1 MPGVIVRI
9 LLVTLSVGLYASA
22 AFFSIKVS
30 AQKKQRTDSSGA
42 IKAPAPTPSAEI
54 RQQVEPTKPLPRGLI
69 GVPVIV
75 TDATGH
81 YVSDLNQNDFEVY
94 EDGVKQDVSL
104 FQAATEP
111 FSVVL
116 LLDTSVSTQGKLG
129 DIRRAANA
137 FVDQLQKSDR
147 IKVISFDDQVRELGE
162 FSADRAVVKKA
173 ILGAESGYS
182 TKFYD
187 AMNVALEV
195 LREVDGRKAIVIF
208 SDGVDYRSDYAT
220 AESTLR
226 FLEAD
231 GVVVYPIRFNT
242 RAAAEKL
249 AREQAGSQLP
259 TREIVRSTTGSKEP
273 VPGEIPSSEPKT
285 GPLGLP
291 SPEDIL
297 RRRRDSGRNRD
308 RLPPGDRPP
317 AGEIGVDLPTGRS
330 DPRVSSKG
338 REGRERTTEDPI
350 VVMLD
355 RLYTTADSYL
365 QSVVEKSGGQILR
378 VEELTSLPGA
388 FAQVATELRSQYFLA
403 YDPANKTRN
412 DQYHLIKVT
421 STRPG
426 LVIRARAGRRLSN

>member
-1 MPGVIVRI
+1 MPRVIVRN
-9 LLVTLSVGLYASA
+9 LMLALSLGLYASA
-22 AFFSIKVS
+22 AIVCVNVS
-30 AQKKQRTDSSGA
+30 AQSKQLTDSSAA
-42 IKAPAPTPSAEI
+42 IKAPAPMPSPAV
-54 RQQVEPTKPLPRGLI
+54 RQQAAPIKPHPKGLV

-75 TDATGH
+75 TDVTGR
-81 YVSDLNQNDFEVY
+81 YVSDLNQSDIEVH
-94 EDGVKQDVSL
+94 EDGVKQNVTL
-104 FQAATEP
+104 FQAASEP

-162 FSADRAVVKKA
+162 FSADRTVVKKA
-173 ILGAESGYS
+173 IFSAQSGYS

-195 LREVDGRKAIVIF
+195 LREIDGRKAIVIF

-226 FLEAD
+226 FLEQD
-231 GVVVYPIRFNT
+231 GVVVYPIRFST

-249 AREQAGSQLP
+249 AREQAGSPLP
-259 TREIVRSTTGSKEP
+259 TREIVTSTTGSKEP
-273 VPGEIPSSEPKT
+273 APGESPSSIPKT

-291 SPEDIL
+291 SPEEIL
-297 RRRRDSGRNRD
+297 RRRRETRRNRD

-317 AGEIGVDLPTGRS
+317 GEVGSDLPTGQT
-330 DPRVSSKG
+330 DPRVSSK
-338 REGRERTTEDPI
+338 ERDRKQATEDPI

-355 RLYTTADSYL
+355 RLYTTADTYL
-365 QSVVEKSGGQILR
+365 QSVVNKSGGQILR
-378 VEELTSLPGA
+378 VDEVTSLPGA
-388 FAQVATELRSQYFLA
+388 FSQVANELRSQYFLG
-403 YDPANKTRN
+403 YDPANKNRD

-426 LVIRARAGRRLSN
+426 LVVRARAGRRLSK

>member
-1 MPGVIVRI
+1 MPRVMVRI
-9 LLVTLSVGLYASA
+9 LLVTLSLGLYASA
-22 AFFSIKVS
+22 AVFSVNVS
-30 AQKKQRTDSSGA
+30 AQRKQRTDWSA
-42 IKAPAPTPSAEI
+42 TVKAPVPTPSPGI
-54 RQQVEPTKPLPRGLI
+54 RQQAKPVKILPKGLV

-75 TDATGH
+75 TDAAGR
-81 YVSDLNQNDFEVY
+81 YVSDLNQSDFEVF
-94 EDGVKQDVSL
+94 EDGVKQNVSV
-104 FQAATEP
+104 FQAETEP
-111 FSVVL
+111 LSVVL

-129 DIRRAANA
+129 DIRRAANT
-137 FVDQLQKSDR
+137 FIDQLPKGVRS
-147 IKVISFDDQVRELGE
+147 KVISFDDQVRELSE

-173 ILGAESGYS
+173 ILSAQSGYS

-187 AMNVALEV
+187 AMNVALEA
-195 LREVDGRKAIVIF
+195 LCEVDGRKAIVIF

-226 FLEAD
+226 SLEGD
-231 GVVVYPIRFNT
+231 GVVVYPIRFST

-249 AREQAGSQLP
+249 AREQAGSPLP
-259 TREIVRSTTGSKEP
+259 TREVVKSTTGSKEP

-291 SPEDIL
+291 SPDEIL
-297 RRRRDSGRNRD
+297 GRRRETGRNRD

-338 REGRERTTEDPI
+338 RDSRERSTEDAI

-355 RLYTTADSYL
+355 RLYTTADTYL

-378 VEELTSLPGA
+378 VDEVTSLPGA
-388 FAQVATELRSQYFLA
+388 FSQIATELRSQYFLG
-403 YDPANKTRN
+403 YDPANKNRN
-412 DQYHLIKVT
+412 GQYHPIKVT

-426 LVIRARAGRRLSN
+426 LVVRARAGRR

>member
-1 MPGVIVRI
+1 MHRVIARF
-9 LLVTLSVGLYASA
+9 LFVTLSVGLYASA
-22 AFFSIKVS
+22 TVFSVNVP
-30 AQKKQRTDSSGA
+30 AQRKQRADSSTS
-42 IKAPAPTPSAEI
+42 KAPAPTPSPEI
-54 RQQVEPTKPLPRGLI
+54 RQQVAPIKALPKGLV

-75 TDATGH
+75 TDATGR
-81 YVSDLNQNDFEVY
+81 YVADLNQSDFEVH
-94 EDGVKQDVSL
+94 EDGVKQNVTL
-104 FQAATEP
+104 FQAAEP
-111 FSVVL
+111 FSLVL
-116 LLDTSVSTQGKLG
+116 LLDTSVSSQGKLG
-129 DIRRAANA
+129 DIRRAGNA

-147 IKVISFDDQVRELGE
+147 IKVISFDDQVRELGD
-162 FSADRAVVKKA
+162 FSSDRAVVKKA
-173 ILGAESGYS
+173 ILSAQSGYS

-187 AMNVALEV
+187 AMNVALEA

-226 FLEAD
+226 FLEQD
-231 GVVVYPIRFNT
+231 GVVVYPIRFST

-249 AREQAGSQLP
+249 AREQGGSP
-259 TREIVRSTTGSKEP
+259 APAREIVTSTTGSKEP
-273 VPGEIPSSEPKT
+273 APGDIPSSRPKT

-291 SPEDIL
+291 SPEEIL
-297 RRRRDSGRNRD
+297 SRRRETGRNRD

-338 REGRERTTEDPI
+338 REDRKQPTEDPI

-355 RLYTTADSYL
+355 RLYTTADTYL

-378 VEELTSLPGA
+378 VDEVTSLPGA

-403 YDPANKTRN
+403 YDPTNMNRD

-421 STRPG
+421 TTRPG
-426 LVIRARAGRRLSN
+426 VVVRARAGWRRGK

>member
-1 MPGVIVRI
+1 MPRVIVRI
-9 LLVTLSVGLYASA
+9 LLLTLSVGLYASA
-22 AFFSIKVS
+22 TVFDFNVS
-30 AQKKQRTDSSGA
+30 AQRKQRTGSSTP
-42 IKAPAPTPSAEI
+42 KQAPAPTPSPEI
-54 RQQVEPTKPLPRGLI
+54 RQQAAPVKSYPKGLV

-75 TDATGH
+75 TDATGR
-81 YVSDLNQNDFEVY
+81 YVSDLNQSDFEVF
-94 EDGVKQDVSL
+94 EDGAKQTISL
-104 FQAATEP
+104 FQAPAEL

-129 DIRRAANA
+129 DIRRAANV
-137 FVDQLQKSDR
+137 FVDQLPKSDR

-173 ILGAESGYS
+173 ILRAESGYS

-226 FLEAD
+226 FLEAE
-231 GVVVYPIRFNT
+231 GVVVYPIRFST

-249 AREQAGSQLP
+249 ARAQGGGALP
-259 TREIVRSTTGSKEP
+259 TSEIVRSTSGSQEP
-273 VPGEIPSSEPKT
+273 IPGEVPSSQPKT

-291 SPEDIL
+291 SPEEIL
-297 RRRRDSGRNRD
+297 RRRRETGRNRD

-338 REGRERTTEDPI
+338 SDDRKRTTEDPI

-355 RLYTTADSYL
+355 RLYTTADTYL
-365 QSVVEKSGGQILR
+365 QTVVEKSGGQLLR
-378 VEELTSLPGA
+378 VDELTSLPGA
-388 FAQVATELRSQYFLA
+388 FSQVATELRSQYFLG
-403 YDPANKTRN
+403 YEPANKTGN
-412 DQYHLIKVT
+412 DQFHLIKVT

-426 LVIRARAGRRLSN
+426 LVVRARAGRRK

>member
-1 MPGVIVRI
+1 M
-9 LLVTLSVGLYASA
+9 
-22 AFFSIKVS
+22 
-30 AQKKQRTDSSGA
+30 KQNVA
-42 IKAPAPTPSAEI
+42 
-54 RQQVEPTKPLPRGLI
+54 
-69 GVPVIV
+69 
-75 TDATGH
+75 
-81 YVSDLNQNDFEVY
+81 
-94 EDGVKQDVSL
+94 L
-104 FQAATEP
+104 FQAASEP

-116 LLDTSVSTQGKLG
+116 LLDTSISTQDKLG
-129 DIRRAANA
+129 DIRRAANV
-137 FVDQLQKSDR
+137 FVDQLQKADR
-147 IKVISFDDQVRELGE
+147 IKVISFDDQVRELNE

-173 ILGAESGYS
+173 ILSAQSGYS

-187 AMNVALEV
+187 AMNVALEA

-220 AESTLR
+220 ADSTLR
-226 FLEAD
+226 FLEQD
-231 GVVVYPIRFNT
+231 GVVVYPIRFST

-259 TREIVRSTTGSKEP
+259 TREIVKSTSGSNDP
-273 VPGEIPSSEPKT
+273 APGEIPSSEPRT

-330 DPRVSSKG
+330 DPRVSSKS
-338 REGRERTTEDPI
+338 REKKTSTEDPI

-355 RLYTTADSYL
+355 RLYTTADTYL
-365 QSVVEKSGGQILR
+365 QSVVDKSGGQILQ
-378 VEELTSLPGA
+378 VDVVTSLPAA
-388 FAQVATELRSQYFLA
+388 FSQVAAELRAQYFLG
-403 YDPANKTRN
+403 YDPANKNRD

-426 LVIRARAGRRLSN
+426 VVIRARAGRRAK

>member
-1 MPGVIVRI
+1 MPRVIVRI
-9 LLVTLSVGLYASA
+9 LLVTLIVGLYASA
-22 AFFSIKVS
+22 AVFSVNVS
-30 AQKKQRTDSSGA
+30 AQRKQRTGSA
-42 IKAPAPTPSAEI
+42 AAKQTPAPTPSPEILQQAEP
-54 RQQVEPTKPLPRGLI
+54 VKTYPKGLV

-75 TDATGH
+75 TDATGR
-81 YVSDLNQNDFEVY
+81 YVSDLNQSDFEVS
-94 EDGVKQDVSL
+94 EDGVKQKVSL

-129 DIRRAANA
+129 DIRRAANV
-137 FVDQLQKSDR
+137 FVDQLPKSDR

-173 ILGAESGYS
+173 ILRAESGYS

-208 SDGVDYRSDYAT
+208 SDGVDYRSDHAT

-231 GVVVYPIRFNT
+231 GVVVYPIRFST

-249 AREQAGSQLP
+249 AREQAGSLP
-259 TREIVRSTTGSKEP
+259 TREIVRSTGGSQEP
-273 VPGEIPSSEPKT
+273 VPGEVPSSQPKT

-297 RRRRDSGRNRD
+297 RRRRETGRNRD

-338 REGRERTTEDPI
+338 GEDRKKPTEDPI

-355 RLYTTADSYL
+355 RLYTTADTYL
-365 QSVVEKSGGQILR
+365 QSVVEKSGGQLLR
-378 VEELTSLPGA
+378 VDEVTSLPGA
-388 FAQVATELRSQYFLA
+388 FSQVATELRSQYFLG
-403 YDPANKTRN
+403 YDPANKTGN
-412 DQYHLIKVT
+412 DQYHVIKIT
-421 STRPG
+421 GTRPG
-426 LVIRARAGRRLSN
+426 LVVRARAGRRLSK

>member
-1 MPGVIVRI
+1 MPGVVVRFLI
-9 LLVTLSVGLYASA
+9 ALSLGLYASTSV
-22 AFFSIKVS
+22 FSVDVS
-30 AQKKQRTDSSGA
+30 AQRKQRKDSSA
-42 IKAPAPTPSAEI
+42 AVKAPAPTPSPETPQQAESS
-54 RQQVEPTKPLPRGLI
+54 KPLPKGLV

-75 TDATGH
+75 TDATGR
-81 YVSDLNQNDFEVY
+81 YASDLNQSDFEVH
-94 EDGVKQDVSL
+94 EDGVKQNVTL
-104 FQAATEP
+104 FQRAPEP
-111 FSVVL
+111 SSIVL

-137 FVDQLQKSDR
+137 FVDQLQKNDR

-173 ILGAESGYS
+173 ILSAQSGYS
-182 TKFYD
+182 AKFYD

-195 LREVDGRKAIVIF
+195 LREVEGRKAIVIF

-231 GVVVYPIRFNT
+231 GVVVYPIRFST

-249 AREQAGSQLP
+249 AREQAGSPLP
-259 TREIVRSTTGSKEP
+259 TREIVRSTGSSKEP

-297 RRRRDSGRNRD
+297 RRRRETRRNRD

-317 AGEIGVDLPTGRS
+317 GEIGSDLPTGGN
-330 DPRVSSKG
+330 DPRVSSK
-338 REGRERTTEDPI
+338 ERRDRKQATEDPI

-355 RLYTTADSYL
+355 RLYTTADTYL
-365 QSVVEKSGGQILR
+365 QSVVDKSGGQIQR
-378 VEELTSLPGA
+378 VDELTALPGA
-388 FAQVATELRSQYFLA
+388 FSQVAAELRSQYFLG
-403 YDPANKTRN
+403 YNPANEKRD
-412 DQYHLIKVT
+412 DQYHQIKVT

-426 LVIRARAGRRLSN
+426 LVVRARAGRRLAK